1 MDSSS
6 FKGRI
11 MSNYVNGASVYS
23 RMENA
28 DLINE
33 TNPEYKIPH
42 VTEDI
47 NLEQNY
53 NLLPMNT
60 WAITAYGGTGYHTL
74 GLDNYTLITT
84 QKYAN
89 IKQDLTIFVATRVD
103 DTIPSGR
110 YSTSISFYAIANVQ
124 PNTIATTTY
133 LQEMNE
139 TVASTM
145 VEGENYLLKDIRD
158 DKEYYVS
165 KHNGIV
171 SMMQNLEYA
180 SRALKDTSITASEAS
195 ADVNKYVYKTGE
207 DTYRNETETYVN
219 HEGPADAEEANNKAG
234 YYYSYAAAIQNSK
247 DLNTYTGYT
256 NISICPDP
264 WRLPTY
270 NEAEK
275 MNNAPGFLTWSNNN
289 GFFALN
295 NTLRLENGQV
305 YWTVDVDKNQKKV
318 RAYIPGDSEPYYA
331 DARTLASIRC
341 KYNPAF
347 NFKADIVFDNETRT
361 FNFSTDQTAINSRVD
376 INSISNAKD
385 YIGLTEDPD
394 DTKPTYALSSFA
406 GTNSL
411 LTWLDIEKEENT
423 LYAIKAPVCNK
434 NAATIAEAVCMQD
447 INSSVR
453 KSMVINQQYR
463 LVDRRDNQKYWVARL
478 NDDRIWMTQDLNY
491 YTTRKIEHDYD
502 TNWEHKIEPY
512 TENNVSYYRLF
523 KDTVNSTV
531 AKMDE
536 GYYMKNGVIKTS
548 LSEQQNEDE
557 EHYNIGKYYA
567 ERQYSC
573 PAKWRV
579 GNYFDLMSALG
590 ITDGQKGVTNNMANV
605 TDDIL
610 YNDQITPQT
619 LLGAP
624 LYLSLNG
631 HKITEISTLQ
641 GIKGQYFVENDTT
654 FNFAA
659 DGESVTIEP
668 YSRRNAYINAFSE
681 YYAIRC
687 VADAKGLDDIEY
699 MQDVTI
705 DIAENTL
712 GNTELQLKDKRDS
725 KKYWIRKN
733 TDGTVEMIQNLDFD
747 VPTTGVTLN
756 NETSDVGLYIES
768 IRGWDPTWMTNSEA
782 NSYAIRVE
790 DLGEQ
795 YLDNGTLVD
804 SSSLPE
810 NAYELRNHIGNR
822 YSQSAIMLGAKS
834 GNYTMSICPKGWRLP
849 FARVDYRTINY
860 YNSTNDSFNYSTAFF
875 DTSRFTNSY
884 INTGYIEGN
893 TFTQETGYN
902 WQNNAYWFISGS
914 SMQNSNRLKALRCV
928 ANTNYYPE

>member
-631 HKITEISTLQ
+631 HKITEIST
-641 GIKGQYFVENDTT
+641 GGKY
-654 FNFAA
+654 
-659 DGESVTIEP
+659 
-668 YSRRNAYINAFSE
+668 
-681 YYAIRC
+681 RC
-687 VADAKGLDDIEY
+687 IL
-699 MQDVTI
+699 
-705 DIAENTL
+705 L
-712 GNTELQLKDKRDS
+712 
-725 KKYWIRKN
+725 
-733 TDGTVEMIQNLDFD
+733 
-747 VPTTGVTLN
+747 
-756 NETSDVGLYIES
+756 
-768 IRGWDPTWMTNSEA
+768 
-782 NSYAIRVE
+782 
-790 DLGEQ
+790 
-795 YLDNGTLVD
+795 
-804 SSSLPE
+804 
-810 NAYELRNHIGNR
+810 
-822 YSQSAIMLGAKS
+822 
-834 GNYTMSICPKGWRLP
+834 
-849 FARVDYRTINY
+849 
-860 YNSTNDSFNYSTAFF
+860 
-875 DTSRFTNSY
+875 
-884 INTGYIEGN
+884 
-893 TFTQETGYN
+893 
-902 WQNNAYWFISGS
+902 
-914 SMQNSNRLKALRCV
+914 
-928 ANTNYYPE
+928 